1 MRIRKPG
8 QRPPRKDGPI
18 KPDVKPISFKLLS
31 PHPAML
37 TDEALLKECEVSF
50 GKSGGP
56 GGQHRNKVETA
67 CDLKHVPSEVIASAG
82 ERRRQIE
89 NRSMALKRLRIK
101 LAHKVRGPVDFRSFR
116 PSELWESR
124 RQGEKLSI
132 NPKHRDYPALL
143 AEALDV
149 VVARKYD
156 VAGAAGMLGVT
167 MSQLAKLIRHDKH
180 AFSIVNRGRESR
192 GMPALK

>member
-1 MRIRKPG
+1 MFDLRPEQKNGEHSMRIRKPG

-37 TDEALLKECEVSF
+37 SDEALLKECEVTF

-101 LAHKVRGPVDFRSFR
+101 LAH
-116 PSELWESR
+116 
-124 RQGEKLSI
+124 
-132 NPKHRDYPALL
+132 
-143 AEALDV
+143 
-149 VVARKYD
+149 
-156 VAGAAGMLGVT
+156 
-167 MSQLAKLIRHDKH
+167 
-180 AFSIVNRGRESR
+180 
-192 GMPALK
+192 